1 MRNICKYVLGAEWT
15 KNAKNVIPKNAQIP
29 RKHDFHFLKIENF
42 RETHAKL
49 WDFSFTISMQ
59 IEIFRNAQKPSH
71 STITLYSPP
80 VTRGARKF
88 TSLII
93 FRFFLF
99 LNFMKPHPKRVFQK
113 LAPLAPIL
121 DVNFVKKMFD
131 FAKCSHTIFSASIAR
146 LSDRGH
152 VVLRQK
158 LFFVF
163 FPSVRRICEMTF
175 FHVFFSVFLYLWNT
189 QISTPPPPPNLALSA
204 LNSEI

>member
-1 MRNICKYVLGAEWT
+1 
-15 KNAKNVIPKNAQIP
+15 
-29 RKHDFHFLKIENF
+29 
-42 RETHAKL
+42 
-49 WDFSFTISMQ
+49 
-59 IEIFRNAQKPSH
+59 
-71 STITLYSPP
+71 
-80 VTRGARKF
+80 
-88 TSLII
+88 
-93 FRFFLF
+93 
-99 LNFMKPHPKRVFQK
+99 MKPHPKRVFQK

-175 FHVFFSVFLYLWNT
+175 FHVFFSVFLYL
-189 QISTPPPPPNLALSA
+189 
-204 LNSEI
+204 